1 MVEEKYKYHNLSS
14 DIVFKYIFGYDKNKC
29 YTEWLLENIFNLERN
44 SLKDKLKIKNSLD
57 LNRTKFDSRGLELDV
72 VVMMPNGDLI
82 NLEMYAHGF
91 GEEEQEKSYIY
102 LTTLFGI
109 QLPPKVKYVKAK
121 KCIQI
126 NFVKD
131 KKYLDGHYR
140 LLDKLKEYSSKG
152 IELYVINIDR
162 SEKSCYHINEEL
174 RLIYKLM
181 NTKSLEEAKEIV
193 KGNEVLENMAKDIEK
208 FNKDEWLTD
217 YFSVGSDW
225 ERKLNATAEL
235 KLQEGIEQ
243 GLIQGVNQKA
253 LETAKNMLK
262 LKNIS
267 VEDIANVTGLSLKEI
282 ENLTIV

>member
-1 MVEEKYKYHNLSS
+1 
-14 DIVFKYIFGYDKNKC
+14 
-29 YTEWLLENIFNLERN
+29 
-44 SLKDKLKIKNSLD
+44 
-57 LNRTKFDSRGLELDV
+57 
-72 VVMMPNGDLI
+72 
-82 NLEMYAHGF
+82 
-91 GEEEQEKSYIY
+91 
-102 LTTLFGI
+102 
-109 QLPPKVKYVKAK
+109 
-121 KCIQI
+121 
-126 NFVKD
+126 
-131 KKYLDGHYR
+131 
-140 LLDKLKEYSSKG
+140 
-152 IELYVINIDR
+152 
-162 SEKSCYHINEEL
+162 
-174 RLIYKLM
+174 M